1 MYVKERS
8 ADSIWDTALA
18 FLVMNS
24 PYIPSN
30 FGGNDKAAGN
40 R

>member
-18 FLVMNS
+18 FLAMNS